1 MNPVRHGVFC
11 FLACCACFRSSM
23 RCALLATLFIAL
35 FHVPLSAQPED
46 SAKGAPI
53 NIEADRMTSQE
64 NSNTIIFSGNVYAK
78 QGKMTIRAAEMT
90 AYYNKGKESNKE
102 NERVVNQIEK
112 LVCTGN
118 VRIDQGNWLGTGD
131 RMDYFAKERKVVLS
145 GHAKAWH
152 GQDMVSGK
160 SITYYL
166 DEKRSVVD
174 RDVNSKD
181 RVQFRFHP
189 STNN

>member
-1 MNPVRHGVFC
+1 MTNTRHNF
-11 FLACCACFRSSM
+11 FYACFYSCFCSRK
-23 RCALLATLFIAL
+23 RHALLVAL
-35 FHVPLSAQPED
+35 LVALIHAPAGAQPEAA
-46 SAKGAPI
+46 AKDDPI

-64 NSNTIIFSGNVYAK
+64 NSSTIVFSGNVYAK

-90 AYYNKGKESNKE
+90 AHYSKGKKTDKE

-174 RDVNSKD
+174 RDANSKD

-189 STNN
+189 SSGN